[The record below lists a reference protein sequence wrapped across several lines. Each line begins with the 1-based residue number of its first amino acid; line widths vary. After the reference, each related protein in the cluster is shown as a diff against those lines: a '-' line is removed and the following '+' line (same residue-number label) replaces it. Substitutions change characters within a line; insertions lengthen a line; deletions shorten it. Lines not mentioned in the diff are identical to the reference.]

1 MSRRGKSVKLRRT
14 RQKIL
19 LIVEGSAHKSEQTY
33 FQLLARELRSENVA
47 VDVKVIPGQ
56 GEPSK
61 LLSKC
66 LAEKERHSGLYDHYC
81 LVVDVDQH
89 AKLEGVLRE
98 AAKNQIS
105 VVVTNPQF
113 ELWLLLHVS
122 DCRREISGSRLDDE
136 VSKFNLTTGRNGK
149 ELSRNFP
156 VSNYRDA
163 CKRARALWP
172 EMAPGRIG
180 PNPSSAIPWL
190 IDALENGIF

>member
-1 MSRRGKSVKLRRT
+1 M
-14 RQKIL
+14 

-33 FQLLARELRSENVA
+33 FQLLARELRSENAA

-89 AKLEGVLRE
+89 AKLQGVLRE
-98 AAKNQIS
+98 AAENQIS

-122 DCRREISGSRLDDE
+122 DCRREISGSRLNDV

-156 VSNYRDA
+156 MSNYRDA
-163 CKRARALWP
+163 CKRARALWS
-172 EMAPGRIG
+172 EMAPGQVG

-190 IDALENGIF
+190 IDALESGIF

>member
-1 MSRRGKSVKLRRT
+1 MSRQGKPAKVRRT

-33 FQLLARELRSENVA
+33 FELLARELRSEKAA
-47 VDVKVIPGQ
+47 VDVKVIPGK

-89 AKLEGVLRE
+89 ARLQGVLDE
-98 AAKNQIS
+98 AAENQIS

-163 CKRARALWP
+163 CKRARILWP

-190 IDALENGIF
+190 INALENGIF

>member
-1 MSRRGKSVKLRRT
+1 MSRKGKPAKVRRT

-33 FQLLARELRSENVA
+33 FELLARELRSENAA
-47 VDVKVIPGQ
+47 VDVKVIPGK

-66 LAEKERHSGLYDHYC
+66 LAEKERHSGLYNHYC

-89 AKLEGVLRE
+89 ARLQGVLDE
-98 AAKNQIS
+98 AAENQIS
-105 VVVTNPQF
+105 VVVNNPQF

-122 DCRREISGSRLDDE
+122 DCRREISGSRLNDE

-163 CKRARALWP
+163 CKRARILWP
-172 EMAPGRIG
+172 EMAPGQIG

>member
-1 MSRRGKSVKLRRT
+1 MSRRGKSVKQRRT

-33 FQLLARELRSENVA
+33 FQLLARELRSENAA

-89 AKLEGVLRE
+89 AKLQGVLRE
-98 AAKNQIS
+98 AAENQIS

-122 DCRREISGSRLDDE
+122 DCRREISGSRLNDV

-156 VSNYRDA
+156 MSNYRDA

-172 EMAPGRIG
+172 EMAPGQVG

-190 IDALENGIF
+190 IDALESGIF

>member
-1 MSRRGKSVKLRRT
+1 MSRKGKPAKVRRT

-19 LIVEGSAHKSEQTY
+19 LIVQGSAHKSEQTY
-33 FQLLARELRSENVA
+33 FELLARELRSENAA
-47 VDVKVIPGQ
+47 VDVKVIPGK

-89 AKLEGVLRE
+89 ARLQGVLDE
-98 AAKNQIS
+98 AAENQIR
-105 VVVTNPQF
+105 VVVNNPQF

-136 VSKFNLTTGRNGK
+136 VSKFKLTTGRNGK

-163 CKRARALWP
+163 CKRARILWP

>member
-1 MSRRGKSVKLRRT
+1 MTRRGKSVKQRRT

-33 FQLLARELRSENVA
+33 FQLLARELRSENAA

-89 AKLEGVLRE
+89 AKLQGVLRE
-98 AAKNQIS
+98 AAENQIS

-122 DCRREISGSRLDDE
+122 DCRREISGSRLNDV

-156 VSNYRDA
+156 MSNYRDA